1 MRSWKFILP
10 LLASSLCFAAQSDR
24 ITSPIDSSQVV
35 PLAKSLHPKAQ
46 PQYDMGAVD
55 PSLPLSYVTL
65 LMAPSPTQQRAL
77 DQLLAQQQ
85 DPNSSNYHKW
95 LTPQQFA
102 DRFGLSQNDINKVTA
117 WLKSQG
123 FEILSIG
130 GGRNSVAFSGTA
142 SQVQSAFKTE
152 IHNYNIDGQEHFA
165 NAMSLMIP
173 AALNGVVSSVMG
185 LHSFL
190 PKPASQFRGAG
201 AVRNSRGDY
210 GDYYDGKFV
219 FPNFLAPDDVATIYH
234 IAPLYGAS
242 TPIDGTG
249 QKLAIVGQTDV
260 YLADITDFRS
270 GFNLAPITGCTTNAN
285 GVITACSSTYFQYD
299 LVGSDPG
306 TTYACGDLSEADL
319 DIEWSGATARKAQIV
334 YVNSPVTYDSNCNQT
349 NSAGVNTALSAA
361 INPPIGPPVAPIVSM
376 SYGICELE
384 AANLEVLL
392 KQGNAEGVTI
402 LNSSGDQGSA
412 GCDFNPPNAKL
423 PFSPAVGGLAVSYPA
438 SSPEVTAV
446 GGTESSLAN
455 DSYPSPSTFW
465 STTLGSNGGTAQSY
479 IPELPWNDD
488 EELAQYCHSP
498 ASGDTFCKTGG
509 TPAMAGWVPLTASA
523 TAAQVQSDIW
533 ISAGGGGASN
543 CVYRVSATNVCLGA
557 GAGPSGGGFAQP
569 SYQQGLKVPNAP
581 AGVRYVPDVS
591 LLGSANFPGYIVCT
605 PINAPT
611 NTASTCA
618 NGIATAV
625 GTNQSIVGGTSVSSP
640 VFAGIV
646 ALLNQALGGSGL
658 GNINPKLYALAATPT
673 NSVFHSIASG
683 DNNVF
688 CQPNTPTGFPSNV
701 ICPAAGVF
709 GFSSSNADPTTG
721 YNLVTGL
728 GSVDADKLVLALTAP
743 DFQFTAGSLTP
754 SPVPAGQSA
763 TATLTITAIAGSTG
777 MVVNFNPNSCTG
789 LPAGATCSFNPA
801 SVNFDGTNPA
811 TTLLTISTLA
821 NMALP
826 SAPQTITIAP
836 LNSSQT
842 TTTVS
847 LSVAAT
853 TEKFTIAPTSGSATF
868 SVAAGTTVPVS
879 ITVTSQTGFV
889 NTGSSTTALPL
900 DYTCSGL
907 PSQSQCAFS
916 PSQSTSATSL
926 TVNITSV
933 GPTGSLRPPLGRGS
947 RIFYALLL
955 PGMFGLALAGGS
967 RTRAARLFGLIVVLG
982 FSALTLSSCGSS
994 SGQKNPGTTPGT
1006 YAVTVTATTGGTNP
1020 LTSSFTV
1027 SLTITP

>member
-1 MRSWKFILP
+1 
-10 LLASSLCFAAQSDR
+10 
-24 ITSPIDSSQVV
+24 
-35 PLAKSLHPKAQ
+35 
-46 PQYDMGAVD
+46 
-55 PSLPLSYVTL
+55 
-65 LMAPSPTQQRAL
+65 
-77 DQLLAQQQ
+77 
-85 DPNSSNYHKW
+85 
-95 LTPQQFA
+95 
-102 DRFGLSQNDINKVTA
+102 
-117 WLKSQG
+117 
-123 FEILSIG
+123 
-130 GGRNSVAFSGTA
+130 
-142 SQVQSAFKTE
+142 
-152 IHNYNIDGQEHFA
+152 
-165 NAMSLMIP
+165 
-173 AALNGVVSSVMG
+173 
-185 LHSFL
+185 
-190 PKPASQFRGAG
+190 
-201 AVRNSRGDY
+201 VRNSR

-219 FPNFLAPDDVATIYH
+219 FPNFLAPDDVATIYD

-260 YLADITDFRS
+260 YLADINDFRS

-285 GVITACSSTYFQYD
+285 GVITACSSTYFQYN

-306 TTYACGDLSEADL
+306 TTYACGDLGEADL

-334 YVNSPVTYDSNCNQT
+334 YVNSPVTYDSNCNPTST
-349 NSAGVNTALSAA
+349 NSVGVNAALSAA
-361 INPPIGPPVAPIVSM
+361 INPPSGPPVAPVISM
-376 SYGICELE
+376 SYGICELQ
-384 AANLEVLL
+384 AQNLESLL
-392 KQGNAEGVTI
+392 EQGNAEGVTI

-412 GCDFNPPNAKL
+412 GCDFSPPNANL

-446 GGTESSLAN
+446 GGTEISLAN

-465 STTLGSNGGTAQSY
+465 STTLGPNGGTAQSY

-488 EELAQYCHSP
+488 EEFAQYCHSP

-509 TPAMAGWVPLTASA
+509 TPAMPGWVPLTASA

-543 CVYRVSATNVCLGA
+543 CVYESANNVCLGA
-557 GAGPSGGGFAQP
+557 GAGPSSGGGFAQP

-591 LLGSANFPGYIVCT
+591 LLTSPNFPGYIVCT
-605 PINAPT
+605 PIDAPT

-618 NGIATAV
+618 SGIATAV

-646 ALLNQALGGSGL
+646 ALLNQALGGSGQ

-673 NSVFHSIASG
+673 NGVFHSIASG
-683 DNNVF
+683 DNNVY

-701 ICPAAGVF
+701 ICPTAGVF

-728 GSVDADKLVLALTAP
+728 GSVDADKLVLALAAP
-743 DFQFTAGSLTP
+743 DFQFSAGTLTP

-777 MVVNFNPNSCTG
+777 MVVNFSPSSCAG
-789 LPAGATCSFNPA
+789 LPTGATCSFNPA

-811 TTLLTISTLA
+811 TTVLTISTLA
-821 NMALP
+821 NMTVP

-836 LNSSQT
+836 INSSQT

-889 NTGSSTTALPL
+889 NTASSTTALPL
-900 DYTCSGL
+900 NYTCSGL
-907 PSQSQCAFS
+907 PTQSQCAFS

-926 TVNITSV
+926 TVNITTV

-967 RTRAARLFGLIVVLG
+967 RTRAARLLGLIVVLG
-982 FSALTLSSCGSS
+982 FSALSLSSCGSS
-994 SGQKNPGTTPGT
+994 SSQKNSGTTPGT
-1006 YAVTVTATTGGTNP
+1006 YAVTVTATTGGANP
-1020 LTSSFTV
+1020 LTNSFTV
-1027 SLTITP
+1027 SLTITQ

>member
-55 PSLPLSYVTL
+55 PSLALSYVTL
-65 LMAPSPTQQRAL
+65 LMTPSPTQQRAL

-85 DPNSSNYHKW
+85 DRNSSNYHQW

-165 NAMSLMIP
+165 NSMLLMIP

-190 PKPASQFRGAG
+190 PKPASQFRGA
-201 AVRNSRGDY
+201 AAARNSRGDY
-210 GDYYDGKFV
+210 YDVKFV
-219 FPNFLAPDDVATIYH
+219 LPNFLAPDDVATIYD

-306 TTYACGDLSEADL
+306 TTYACGDLGEADL

-334 YVNSPVTYDSNCNQT
+334 YVNSPVTYDSNCNPT

-361 INPPIGPPVAPIVSM
+361 INPPSGPPVAPVVSM
-376 SYGICELE
+376 SYGICELQAE
-384 AANLEVLL
+384 NLEVLL

-412 GCDFNPPNAKL
+412 GCDFNPPNASQ

-446 GGTESSLAN
+446 GGTEISLAN

-465 STTLGSNGGTAQSY
+465 STSLGPNGGTAQSY

-488 EELAQYCHSP
+488 EEFAQYCHSP
-498 ASGDTFCKTGG
+498 ASGDPFCKTGNPA
-509 TPAMAGWVPLTASA
+509 TPGWVPLTASA

-543 CVYRVSATNVCLGA
+543 CFYVSATNVCLGA
-557 GAGPSGGGFAQP
+557 GTGPSGGGLAQP

-591 LLGSANFPGYIVCT
+591 LLGSANFPGYIFCT
-605 PINAPT
+605 PIDAPT

-618 NGIATAV
+618 SGIATAV
-625 GTNQSIVGGTSVSSP
+625 TNQSIVGGTSVSSP

-673 NSVFHSIASG
+673 NGVFHSVASG
-683 DNNVF
+683 DNNVY
-688 CQPNTPTGFPSNV
+688 CQPNTPSGFPSNV
-701 ICPAAGVF
+701 ICPTAGVF

-728 GSVDADKLVLALTAP
+728 GSVDADKLILALTAP
-743 DFQFTAGSLTP
+743 DFQFSAGTLAP

-777 MVVNFNPNSCTG
+777 MVVNFSPNSCTG

-801 SVNFDGTNPA
+801 SVNFDGINPA
-811 TTLLTISTLA
+811 TTALTISTLA
-821 NMALP
+821 NMTVP
-826 SAPQTITIAP
+826 SAAQTITIAP
-836 LNSSQT
+836 INSTST
-842 TTTVS
+842 TATVS

-879 ITVTSQTGFV
+879 IAVTSQTGFV
-889 NTGSSTTALPL
+889 NAGSSTTALPL
-900 DYTCSGL
+900 NYTCSGL
-907 PSQSQCAFS
+907 PPQSQCTFS
-916 PSQSTSATSL
+916 PGQSTSATSL
-926 TVNITSV
+926 TVNITTV

-955 PGMFGLALAGGS
+955 PGMFGLVLAGGS
-967 RTRAARLFGLIVVLG
+967 RTRGARLVGLIVVLG

-1006 YAVTVTATTGGTNP
+1006 YSLVVTATTGGANP
-1020 LTSSFTV
+1020 LSNSFMV

>member
-46 PQYDMGAVD
+46 PQYDTGAVD
-55 PSLPLSYVTL
+55 PSLALSYITL
-65 LMAPSPTQQRAL
+65 LMAPSPTEQRAL

-85 DPNSSNYHKW
+85 DRNSSNYHKW
-95 LTPQQFA
+95 LTPGQFA

-165 NAMSLMIP
+165 NSMSLMIP
-173 AALNGVVSSVMG
+173 AALNGVISSVMG

-190 PKPASQFRGAG
+190 PKPASQFRGG
-201 AVRNSRGDY
+201 GGVRNSR

-219 FPNFLAPDDVATIYH
+219 FPNFLAPDDVATIYD

-260 YLADITDFRS
+260 YLADINDFRS

-285 GVITACSSTYFQYD
+285 GVITACSSTYFQYN

-306 TTYACGDLSEADL
+306 TTYACGDLGEADL

-334 YVNSPVTYDSNCNQT
+334 YVNSPVTYDSNCNPTST
-349 NSAGVNTALSAA
+349 NSVGVNAALSAA
-361 INPPIGPPVAPIVSM
+361 INPPSGPPVAPVISM
-376 SYGICELE
+376 SYGICELQ
-384 AANLEVLL
+384 AQNLESLL
-392 KQGNAEGVTI
+392 EQGNAEGVTI

-412 GCDFNPPNAKL
+412 GCDFSPPNANL

-446 GGTESSLAN
+446 GGTEISLAN

-465 STTLGSNGGTAQSY
+465 STTLGPNGATAQSY

-488 EELAQYCHSP
+488 EEFAQYCHSP

-509 TPAMAGWVPLTASA
+509 TPAMPGWVPLTASA

-543 CVYRVSATNVCLGA
+543 CVYESANNVCLGA
-557 GAGPSGGGFAQP
+557 GAGPSSGGGFAQP

-591 LLGSANFPGYIVCT
+591 LLTSPNFPGYIVCT
-605 PINAPT
+605 PIDAPT

-618 NGIATAV
+618 SGIATAV

-646 ALLNQALGGSGL
+646 ALLNQALGGSGQ

-673 NSVFHSIASG
+673 NGVFHSIASG
-683 DNNVF
+683 DNNVY
-688 CQPNTPTGFPSNV
+688 CQPNTPSGFPSNV
-701 ICPAAGVF
+701 ICPTAGVF

-728 GSVDADKLVLALTAP
+728 GSVDADKLVLALAAP
-743 DFQFTAGSLTP
+743 DFQFSAGTLTP

-777 MVVNFNPNSCTG
+777 MVVNFSPSSCAG
-789 LPAGATCSFNPA
+789 LPTGATCSFNPA

-811 TTLLTISTLA
+811 TTVLTISTLA
-821 NMALP
+821 NMTVP

-836 LNSSQT
+836 INSSQT

-889 NTGSSTTALPL
+889 NTASSTTALPL
-900 DYTCSGL
+900 NYTCSGL
-907 PSQSQCAFS
+907 PTQSQCAFS

-926 TVNITSV
+926 TVNITTV

-967 RTRAARLFGLIVVLG
+967 RTRAARLLGLIVVLG
-982 FSALTLSSCGSS
+982 FSALSLSSCGSS
-994 SGQKNPGTTPGT
+994 SSQKNSGTTPGT
-1006 YAVTVTATTGGTNP
+1006 YAVTVTATTGGANP
-1020 LTSSFTV
+1020 LTNSFTV
-1027 SLTITP
+1027 SLTITQ

>member
-55 PSLPLSYVTL
+55 PSLALSYVTL
-65 LMAPSPTQQRAL
+65 LMAPSPNQQRAL

-85 DPNSSNYHKW
+85 DRNSSNYHKW

-102 DRFGLSQNDINKVTA
+102 DRFGLSPNDMNKVTA

-123 FEILSIG
+123 FQILSIG

-152 IHNYNIDGQEHFA
+152 IHNYNIDGEEHFA
-165 NAMSLMIP
+165 NSMSLMIP

-201 AVRNSRGDY
+201 AMRNSRGDY
-210 GDYYDGKFV
+210 YDVSVV
-219 FPNFLAPDDVATIYH
+219 FPNFLAPDDVATIYD

-242 TPIDGTG
+242 APIDGTG

-260 YLADITDFRS
+260 YLADIADFRS
-270 GFNLAPITGCTTNAN
+270 DFNLAPITGCTTNAN

-306 TTYACGDLSEADL
+306 TTYACGDLGEADL

-334 YVNSPVTYDSNCNQT
+334 YVNSPVTYDSNCNPT
-349 NSAGVNTALSAA
+349 NSAGVINAALSAA
-361 INPPIGPPVAPIVSM
+361 INPPKGPPVAPVVSM
-376 SYGICELE
+376 SYGICELQ
-384 AANLEVLL
+384 AVNLEPLL
-392 KQGNAEGVTI
+392 QQGNAEGVTI

-412 GCDFNPPNAKL
+412 GCDFNPPNANL

-446 GGTESSLAN
+446 GGTEISLTN

-465 STTLGSNGGTAQSY
+465 STTLGPNGGTAQSY

-488 EELAQYCHSP
+488 EEWAQYCHSP
-498 ASGDTFCKTGG
+498 ASGDTFCKTGNPA
-509 TPAMAGWVPLTASA
+509 TPGWVPLTASA

-543 CVYRVSATNVCLGA
+543 CFYRGATNVCLGA
-557 GAGPSGGGFAQP
+557 GAGPSGGGLAQP

-581 AGVRYVPDVS
+581 AGVRYVPDLS
-591 LLGSANFPGYIVCT
+591 LLASPNFPGYIVCT

-618 NGIATAV
+618 GGIAAAV
-625 GTNQSIVGGTSVSSP
+625 NPNQSVVGGTSVSSP

-646 ALLNQALGGSGL
+646 VLLNQALGGSGL

-673 NSVFHSIASG
+673 NGVFHPVLSG

-701 ICPAAGVF
+701 VCPAAGVF
-709 GFSSSNADPTTG
+709 GFSASNADPTTG

-728 GSVDADKLVLALTAP
+728 GSVNADKLVLALTAP
-743 DFQFTAGSLTP
+743 DFQFSAGALTP

-777 MVVNFNPNSCTG
+777 MVVNFSPNSCTG
-789 LPAGATCSFNPA
+789 LPTGATCSFNPA

-811 TTLLTISTLA
+811 TTVLTISTLA
-821 NMALP
+821 NMTLP

-836 LNSSQT
+836 INSSHT

-853 TEKFTIAPTSGSATF
+853 TEKFSIAPTSGSATF

-900 DYTCSGL
+900 GYTCSGL
-907 PSQSQCAFS
+907 PTQSQCTFS
-916 PSQSTSATSL
+916 PGQSTNATSL
-926 TVNITSV
+926 TVNITTV

-967 RTRAARLFGLIVVLG
+967 RTRVARLRLIAVLG
-982 FSALTLSSCGSS
+982 FSALTLSSCGSNS
-994 SGQKNPGTTPGT
+994 SQKNPGTTPGT
-1006 YAVTVTATTGGTNP
+1006 YSVVVTATTGGANP
-1020 LTSSFTV
+1020 LSNSFTV
-1027 SLTITP
+1027 SLTVTP

>member
-10 LLASSLCFAAQSDR
+10 FLASSLCFAAQSDR

-55 PSLPLSYVTL
+55 PSLALSYVTL

-85 DPNSSNYHKW
+85 DRNSSNYHKW

-102 DRFGLSQNDINKVTA
+102 DRFGLSQNDMNKVTA

-123 FEILSIG
+123 FQILSIG
-130 GGRNSVAFSGTA
+130 GGRNSVVFSGTA

-165 NAMSLMIP
+165 NSMSLMIP

-190 PKPASQFRGAG
+190 PKPASQFRGAA

-210 GDYYDGKFV
+210 YVAKFV
-219 FPNFLAPDDVATIYH
+219 FPNFLAPDDVATIYD
-234 IAPLYGAS
+234 IAPLYDAS

-260 YLADITDFRS
+260 YLADITEFRS

-285 GVITACSSTYFQYD
+285 GVITACSSTYFQYK

-306 TTYACGDLSEADL
+306 TTYACGDLGEADL

-334 YVNSPVTYDSNCNQT
+334 YVNSPVTYDSNCNPT
-349 NSAGVNTALSAA
+349 NTASVNAALNAA
-361 INPPIGPPVAPIVSM
+361 INPPSGPPVAPVISM
-376 SYGICELE
+376 SYGICELQ
-384 AANLEVLL
+384 AANLEPLL

-402 LNSSGDQGSA
+402 LNSSGDEGSA
-412 GCDFNPPNAKL
+412 GCDFNPPNANL

-446 GGTESSLAN
+446 GGTEISLAN

-465 STTLGSNGGTAQSY
+465 STTLGPNGGTAQSY

-498 ASGDTFCKTGG
+498 ASGDPFCKTGNPA
-509 TPAMAGWVPLTASA
+509 TPGWVPLTASA

-543 CVYRVSATNVCLGA
+543 CFYVSPTNVCLGA
-557 GAGPSGGGFAQP
+557 GAGPSGGGLAQP
-569 SYQQGLKVPNAP
+569 TYQQGLKVPNAP

-591 LLGSANFPGYIVCT
+591 LLGSADFPGYIFCT
-605 PINAPT
+605 PVDAPT

-618 NGIATAV
+618 SGIATAV
-625 GTNQSIVGGTSVSSP
+625 GTYESIVGGTSVSSP

-673 NSVFHSIASG
+673 NGVFHSIASG
-683 DNNVF
+683 DNNVY
-688 CQPNTPTGFPSNV
+688 CQPNTPSGFPSNV

-743 DFQFTAGSLTP
+743 DFQFTAGSLSP

-763 TATLTITAIAGSTG
+763 TTTLTITAIAGSTG
-777 MVVNFNPNSCTG
+777 MVVNFSPNSCTG
-789 LPAGATCSFNPA
+789 LPTGATCSFNPA

-811 TTLLTISTLA
+811 TTVLTISTLA
-821 NMALP
+821 NMTVP

-836 LNSSQT
+836 INSSQT

-900 DYTCSGL
+900 NYTCSGL

-926 TVNITSV
+926 TVNITTV

-967 RTRAARLFGLIVVLG
+967 RTRAARLLGLIVVLG
-982 FSALTLSSCGSS
+982 FSALSLSSCGSS
-994 SGQKNPGTTPGT
+994 SSQKNSGTTPGT
-1006 YAVTVTATTGGTNP
+1006 YSVVVTATTGGTNP
-1020 LTSSFTV
+1020 LTNSFSV
-1027 SLTITP
+1027 SLTVTP

>member
-24 ITSPIDSSQVV
+24 ITGPIDSSQVV

-46 PQYDMGAVD
+46 AQYDMGAVD
-55 PSLPLSYVTL
+55 PSLALSYVTL
-65 LMAPSPTQQRAL
+65 LMAPSPIQQRAL

-85 DPNSSNYHKW
+85 DRSSSNYHNW

-102 DRFGLSQNDINKVTA
+102 DRFGLSQNDMNKVTA

-123 FEILSIG
+123 FQILSVG
-130 GGRNSVAFSGTA
+130 GGRNSVSFSGTA

-152 IHNYNIDGQEHFA
+152 IHKYNTDGQEHFA
-165 NAMSLMIP
+165 NSMSLMIP
-173 AALNGVVSSVMG
+173 VALNGIVSSVMG
-185 LHSFL
+185 LHNFL
-190 PKPASQFRGAG
+190 PKPANQFRGAG
-201 AVRNSRGDY
+201 AVRNSR

-219 FPNFLAPDDVATIYH
+219 FPNFLAPDDVATIYD

-260 YLADITDFRS
+260 YLADITEFRS

-285 GVITACSSTYFQYD
+285 GVITACSSPYFQYD

-306 TTYACGDLSEADL
+306 TTYACGDLGEADL

-334 YVNSPVTYDSNCNQT
+334 YVNSPVTYDSNCNPT
-349 NSAGVNTALSAA
+349 NGAGVNTALSAA
-361 INPPIGPPVAPIVSM
+361 INPPIGPPVAPVVSM
-376 SYGICELE
+376 SYGICELQAE
-384 AANLEVLL
+384 NLEPLL

-402 LNSSGDQGSA
+402 FNSSGDQGSA
-412 GCDFNPPNAKL
+412 GCDFSPPNANL

-446 GGTESSLAN
+446 GGTEISLAN

-465 STTLGSNGGTAQSY
+465 STTLGPNDGTAQSY

-509 TPAMAGWVPLTASA
+509 SPAVTGWVPLTASA
-523 TAAQVQSDIW
+523 TAAQLQSDIW

-543 CVYRVSATNVCLGA
+543 CFYVSATNVCLGA
-557 GAGPSGGGFAQP
+557 GAGPSGGGLAQP

-591 LLGSANFPGYIVCT
+591 LLGSANFPGYIFCT
-605 PINAPT
+605 PIDAPT
-611 NTASTCA
+611 NTGSTCA
-618 NGIATAV
+618 NGIVTAV

-646 ALLNQALGGSGL
+646 ALLNQALGGGGL
-658 GNINPKLYALAATPT
+658 GNINPQLYALAARPT
-673 NSVFHSIASG
+673 KSVFHSIASG
-683 DNNVF
+683 DNNVY
-688 CQPNTPTGFPSNV
+688 CQPNTPSGFPSNV
-701 ICPAAGVF
+701 ICPTAGVF

-728 GSVDADKLVLALTAP
+728 GSVDADKLVLALDAP
-743 DFQFTAGSLTP
+743 DFLFTAGTLSPT
-754 SPVPAGQSA
+754 PVPAGQS
-763 TATLTITAIAGSTG
+763 TSSTLTLSPLTTGSTG
-777 MVVNFNPNSCTG
+777 MVVNFSPNSCTG
-789 LPAGATCSFNPA
+789 LPTGATCSFNPA
-801 SVNFDGTNPA
+801 SVNFDGTNQA
-811 TTLLTISTLA
+811 TTVLTISTLA
-821 NMALP
+821 NMTLP

-836 LNSSQT
+836 INSGQT

-853 TEKFTIAPTSGSATF
+853 TETFTIAPTSGSATF

-879 ITVTSQTGFV
+879 ITVMSQTGFV
-889 NTGSSTTALPL
+889 NAGSSTTALPL
-900 DYTCSGL
+900 NYGCSGL
-907 PSQSQCAFS
+907 PSQSQCVFS

-926 TVNITSV
+926 TVNITTV
-933 GPTGSLRPPLGRGS
+933 GPTGSLRPPRGRGS

-967 RTRAARLFGLIVVLG
+967 RTRTARLLGLVVVLG
-982 FSALTLSSCGSS
+982 FSAVSLSSCGSS
-994 SGQKNPGTTPGT
+994 SGQKNSGTTPGT

-1020 LTSSFTV
+1020 LTNSFTV

>member
-55 PSLPLSYVTL
+55 PSLALSYVTL

-85 DPNSSNYHKW
+85 DRNSSNYHKW

-102 DRFGLSQNDINKVTA
+102 DRFGLSQNDMNKVTA

-165 NAMSLMIP
+165 NSMSLMIP

-190 PKPASQFRGAG
+190 PKPASQFRGA
-201 AVRNSRGDY
+201 AAARNSRGDY
-210 GDYYDGKFV
+210 YDVKFV
-219 FPNFLAPDDVATIYH
+219 LPNFLAPDDVATIYD

-260 YLADITDFRS
+260 YLADISDFRS

-306 TTYACGDLSEADL
+306 TTYACGDLDEADL

-334 YVNSPVTYDSNCNQT
+334 YVNSPVTYDSNCNPT

-361 INPPIGPPVAPIVSM
+361 INPPSGPPVAPVVSM
-376 SYGICELE
+376 SYGICELQAE
-384 AANLEVLL
+384 NLEVLL

-412 GCDFNPPNAKL
+412 GCDFNPPNASQ

-446 GGTESSLAN
+446 GGTEISLAN

-465 STTLGSNGGTAQSY
+465 STSLGPNGGTAQSY

-488 EELAQYCHSP
+488 EEFAQYCHSP
-498 ASGDTFCKTGG
+498 ASGDPFCKTGNPA
-509 TPAMAGWVPLTASA
+509 TPGWVPLTASA

-543 CVYRVSATNVCLGA
+543 CFYVSATNVCLGA
-557 GAGPSGGGFAQP
+557 GAGPSGGGLAQP

-591 LLGSANFPGYIVCT
+591 LLGSANFPGYIFCT
-605 PINAPT
+605 PIDAPT

-618 NGIATAV
+618 SGIATAV
-625 GTNQSIVGGTSVSSP
+625 TNQSIVGGTSVSSP

-673 NSVFHSIASG
+673 NGVFHSIASG
-683 DNNVF
+683 DNNVY
-688 CQPNTPTGFPSNV
+688 CQPNTPSGFPSNV
-701 ICPAAGVF
+701 ICPTAGVF

-743 DFQFTAGSLTP
+743 DFQFSAGTLTP

-777 MVVNFNPNSCTG
+777 TVVNFSPNSCTG
-789 LPAGATCSFNPA
+789 LPTGATCSFNPG
-801 SVNFDGTNPA
+801 SVNFDGINPA
-811 TTLLTISTLA
+811 TTVLTISTLA
-821 NMALP
+821 NMTLP
-826 SAPQTITIAP
+826 SAAQTITIAP
-836 LNSSQT
+836 INSTST
-842 TTTVS
+842 TATVS

-889 NTGSSTTALPL
+889 NAGSSTTALPL
-900 DYTCSGL
+900 GYTCSGL
-907 PSQSQCAFS
+907 PFQSQCTFS
-916 PSQSTSATSL
+916 PGQTTSAASL
-926 TVNITSV
+926 TANITTV
-933 GPTGSLRPPLGRGS
+933 GPTGSLRPPLGRSS

-955 PGMFGLALAGGS
+955 PGMFGLVLAGGS
-967 RTRAARLFGLIVVLG
+967 RTRGARLVGLIVVLG
-982 FSALTLSSCGSS
+982 FSTLTLSSCGSS
-994 SGQKNPGTTPGT
+994 SSQKNPGTTPGT
-1006 YAVTVTATTGGTNP
+1006 YTVVVTATTGGANP
-1020 LTSSFTV
+1020 LSNSFMV

>member
-55 PSLPLSYVTL
+55 PSLALSYVTL
-65 LMAPSPTQQRAL
+65 LMAPSPIQQRAL

-85 DPNSSNYHKW
+85 DRNSSNYHKW

-102 DRFGLSQNDINKVTA
+102 DRFGLSQNDMNKVTA

-165 NAMSLMIP
+165 NSMSLMIP

-190 PKPASQFRGAG
+190 PKPASQFRGA
-201 AVRNSRGDY
+201 AAARNSRGDY
-210 GDYYDGKFV
+210 YDVKFV
-219 FPNFLAPDDVATIYH
+219 LPNFLAPDDVATIYD

-260 YLADITDFRS
+260 YLADISDFRS

-306 TTYACGDLSEADL
+306 TTYACGDLDEADL

-334 YVNSPVTYDSNCNQT
+334 YVNSPVTYDSNCNPT

-361 INPPIGPPVAPIVSM
+361 INPPSGPPVAPVVSM
-376 SYGICELE
+376 SYGICELQAE
-384 AANLEVLL
+384 NLEVLL

-412 GCDFNPPNAKL
+412 GCDFNPPNASQ

-446 GGTESSLAN
+446 GGTEISLAN

-465 STTLGSNGGTAQSY
+465 STSLGPNGGTAQSY

-488 EELAQYCHSP
+488 EEFAQYCHSP
-498 ASGDTFCKTGG
+498 ASGDPFCKTGNPA
-509 TPAMAGWVPLTASA
+509 TPGWVPLTASA

-543 CVYRVSATNVCLGA
+543 CFYVSATNVCLGA
-557 GAGPSGGGFAQP
+557 GAGPSGGGLAQP

-591 LLGSANFPGYIVCT
+591 LLGSANFPGYIFCT
-605 PINAPT
+605 PIDAPT

-618 NGIATAV
+618 SGIATAV
-625 GTNQSIVGGTSVSSP
+625 TNQSIVGGTSVSSP

-673 NSVFHSIASG
+673 NGVFHSIASG
-683 DNNVF
+683 DNNVY
-688 CQPNTPTGFPSNV
+688 CQPNTPGGFPSNV
-701 ICPAAGVF
+701 ICPTAGVF

-743 DFQFTAGSLTP
+743 DFQFSAGTLTP

-777 MVVNFNPNSCTG
+777 TVVNFSPNSCTG
-789 LPAGATCSFNPA
+789 LPTGATCSFNPG
-801 SVNFDGTNPA
+801 SVNFDGINPA
-811 TTLLTISTLA
+811 TTVLTISTLA
-821 NMALP
+821 NMTLP
-826 SAPQTITIAP
+826 SAAQTITIAP
-836 LNSSQT
+836 INSTST
-842 TTTVS
+842 TATVS

-889 NTGSSTTALPL
+889 NAGSSTTALPL
-900 DYTCSGL
+900 GYTCSGL
-907 PSQSQCAFS
+907 PFQSQCTFS
-916 PSQSTSATSL
+916 PGQTTSAASL
-926 TVNITSV
+926 TANITTV
-933 GPTGSLRPPLGRGS
+933 GPTGSLRPPLGRSS

-955 PGMFGLALAGGS
+955 PGMFGLVLAGGS
-967 RTRAARLFGLIVVLG
+967 RTRGARLVGLIVVLG
-982 FSALTLSSCGSS
+982 FSTLTLSSCGSS
-994 SGQKNPGTTPGT
+994 SSQKNPGTTPGT
-1006 YAVTVTATTGGTNP
+1006 YTVVVTATTGGANP
-1020 LTSSFTV
+1020 LSNSFMV

>member
-24 ITSPIDSSQVV
+24 ITGPIDSSQVV

-46 PQYDMGAVD
+46 PQYDTGAVD
-55 PSLPLSYVTL
+55 PSLALSYITL
-65 LMAPSPTQQRAL
+65 LMAPSPTEQRAL

-85 DPNSSNYHKW
+85 DRNSSNYHKW
-95 LTPQQFA
+95 LTPGQFA

-165 NAMSLMIP
+165 NSMSLMIP
-173 AALNGVVSSVMG
+173 AALNGVISSVMG

-190 PKPASQFRGAG
+190 PKPASQFRGG
-201 AVRNSRGDY
+201 GGVRNSR

-219 FPNFLAPDDVATIYH
+219 FPNFLAPDDVATIYD

-260 YLADITDFRS
+260 YLADINDFRS

-285 GVITACSSTYFQYD
+285 GVITACSSTYFQYN

-306 TTYACGDLSEADL
+306 TTYACGDLGEADL

-334 YVNSPVTYDSNCNQT
+334 YVNSPVTYDSNCNPTST
-349 NSAGVNTALSAA
+349 NSVGVNAALSAA
-361 INPPIGPPVAPIVSM
+361 INPPSGPPVAPVISM
-376 SYGICELE
+376 SYGICELQ
-384 AANLEVLL
+384 AQNLESLL
-392 KQGNAEGVTI
+392 EQGNAEGVTI

-412 GCDFNPPNAKL
+412 GCDFSPPNANL

-446 GGTESSLAN
+446 GGTEISLAN

-465 STTLGSNGGTAQSY
+465 STTLGPNGATAQSY

-488 EELAQYCHSP
+488 EEFAQYCHSP

-509 TPAMAGWVPLTASA
+509 TPAMPGWVPLTASA

-543 CVYRVSATNVCLGA
+543 CVYESANNVCLGA
-557 GAGPSGGGFAQP
+557 GAGPSSGGGFAQP

-591 LLGSANFPGYIVCT
+591 LLTSPNFPGYIVCT
-605 PINAPT
+605 PIDAPT

-618 NGIATAV
+618 SGIATAV

-646 ALLNQALGGSGL
+646 ALLNQALGGSGQ

-673 NSVFHSIASG
+673 NGVFHSIASG
-683 DNNVF
+683 DNNVY

-701 ICPAAGVF
+701 ICPTAGVF

-728 GSVDADKLVLALTAP
+728 GSVDADKLVLALAAP
-743 DFQFTAGSLTP
+743 DFQFSAGTLTP

-777 MVVNFNPNSCTG
+777 MVVNFSPSSCAG
-789 LPAGATCSFNPA
+789 LPTGATCSFNPA

-811 TTLLTISTLA
+811 TTVLTISTLA
-821 NMALP
+821 NMTVP

-836 LNSSQT
+836 INSSQT

-889 NTGSSTTALPL
+889 NTASSTTALPL
-900 DYTCSGL
+900 NYTCSGL
-907 PSQSQCAFS
+907 PTQSQCAFS

-926 TVNITSV
+926 TVNITTV

-967 RTRAARLFGLIVVLG
+967 RTRAARLLGLIVVLG
-982 FSALTLSSCGSS
+982 FSALSLSSCGSS
-994 SGQKNPGTTPGT
+994 SSQKNSGTTPGT
-1006 YAVTVTATTGGTNP
+1006 YAVTVTATTGGANP
-1020 LTSSFTV
+1020 LTNSFTV
-1027 SLTITP
+1027 SLTITQ

>member
-55 PSLPLSYVTL
+55 PSLALSYITL

-85 DPNSSNYHKW
+85 DRNSSNYHQW

-102 DRFGLSQNDINKVTA
+102 DRFGLSHNDMNKVTA

-123 FEILSIG
+123 FQILSIG
-130 GGRNSVAFSGTA
+130 GGRNSVVFSGTA

-152 IHNYNIDGQEHFA
+152 IHNYNIEGQEHFA
-165 NAMSLMIP
+165 NSMSLMIP

-210 GDYYDGKFV
+210 YDRKFV
-219 FPNFLAPDDVATIYH
+219 FPNFLAPDDVATIYD
-234 IAPLYGAS
+234 IAPLYDAS

-260 YLADITDFRS
+260 YLADITEFRS

-306 TTYACGDLSEADL
+306 TTYPCSGDLSEADL

-334 YVNSPVTYDSNCNQT
+334 YVNSPVTYDSNCNPT
-349 NSAGVNTALSAA
+349 NTASVNAALNAA
-361 INPPIGPPVAPIVSM
+361 INPPSGPPVAPVISM
-376 SYGICELE
+376 SYGICELQ
-384 AANLEVLL
+384 AANLEPLL
-392 KQGNAEGVTI
+392 EQGNAEGVTI

-412 GCDFNPPNAKL
+412 GCDFNPPNTNL

-438 SSPEVTAV
+438 SSPEVTGV
-446 GGTESSLAN
+446 GGTEISLAN

-465 STTLGSNGGTAQSY
+465 NTTLGPNGGTAQSY
-479 IPELPWNDD
+479 VPELPWNDD

-498 ASGDTFCKTGG
+498 ASGDPFCKTGNPA
-509 TPAMAGWVPLTASA
+509 TPGWVPLTASA

-543 CVYRVSATNVCLGA
+543 CFYHATSVCLGA

-591 LLGSANFPGYIVCT
+591 LLGSADFPGYIFCT

-618 NGIATAV
+618 GASGIATAV
-625 GTNQSIVGGTSVSSP
+625 GTYESIVGGTSVSSP

-673 NSVFHSIASG
+673 NGVFHSIASG
-683 DNNVF
+683 DNNVY
-688 CQPNTPTGFPSNV
+688 CQPNTPSGFPSNV

-743 DFQFTAGSLTP
+743 DFQFSAGTLTP

-763 TATLTITAIAGSTG
+763 TTTLTITAIAGSTG
-777 MVVNFNPNSCTG
+777 MVVNFSPNSCTG
-789 LPAGATCSFNPA
+789 LPPGATCSFNPA
-801 SVNFDGTNPA
+801 NVNFDGTNPA
-811 TTLLTISTLA
+811 TTVLTISTLA
-821 NMALP
+821 NMTVP

-836 LNSSQT
+836 INSSQT

-879 ITVTSQTGFV
+879 ITVASQTGFV

-900 DYTCSGL
+900 NYTCSGL

-926 TVNITSV
+926 TVNITTV
-933 GPTGSLRPPLGRGS
+933 GPTGSLRPPRGRGS

-955 PGMFGLALAGGS
+955 PGMFGLALAAGS
-967 RTRAARLFGLIVVLG
+967 RTRAARLLGLIVVLG
-982 FSALTLSSCGSS
+982 FSALSLSSCGSGS
-994 SGQKNPGTTPGT
+994 SQKNSGTTPGT
-1006 YAVTVTATTGGTNP
+1006 YAVTVAATTGGANP
-1020 LTSSFTV
+1020 LTNSFTV

>member
-10 LLASSLCFAAQSDR
+10 FLASSLCFAAQSDR

-46 PQYDMGAVD
+46 AQYDMGAVD
-55 PSLPLSYVTL
+55 PSLALSYVTL

-85 DPNSSNYHKW
+85 DRNSSNYHKW
-95 LTPQQFA
+95 LTPPQFA
-102 DRFGLSQNDINKVTA
+102 DRFGLSQNDMNKVTA

-123 FEILSIG
+123 FQILSVG
-130 GGRNSVAFSGTA
+130 GGRNSVSFSGTA

-165 NAMSLMIP
+165 NSMSLMIP
-173 AALNGVVSSVMG
+173 AALNGIVSSVMG

-190 PKPASQFRGAG
+190 PKPASQFRGAA

-210 GDYYDGKFV
+210 YVAKFV
-219 FPNFLAPDDVATIYH
+219 FPNFLAPDDVATIYD
-234 IAPLYGAS
+234 IAPLYGAA

-260 YLADITDFRS
+260 YLADITEFRS

-285 GVITACSSTYFQYD
+285 GVITACSSTYFQYK

-306 TTYACGDLSEADL
+306 TTYACGDLGEADL

-334 YVNSPVTYDSNCNQT
+334 YVNSPVTYDSNCNPT

-361 INPPIGPPVAPIVSM
+361 INPASGPPVAPVVSM
-376 SYGICELE
+376 SYGICELQAE
-384 AANLEVLL
+384 NLEPLL

-402 LNSSGDQGSA
+402 LNSSGDEGSA
-412 GCDFNPPNAKL
+412 GCDFNPPNANL

-446 GGTESSLAN
+446 GGTETSLAN

-465 STTLGSNGGTAQSY
+465 STTLGPNGGTAQSY

-498 ASGDTFCKTGG
+498 ASGDPFCKTGNPA
-509 TPAMAGWVPLTASA
+509 TPGWVPLTASA

-543 CVYRVSATNVCLGA
+543 CFYVSPTNVCLGA
-557 GAGPSGGGFAQP
+557 GAGPSGGGLAQP
-569 SYQQGLKVPNAP
+569 TYQQGLKVPSAP

-591 LLGSANFPGYIVCT
+591 LLGSADFPGYIFCT
-605 PINAPT
+605 PVDAPT
-611 NTASTCA
+611 NTASKCA
-618 NGIATAV
+618 SGIGTAV
-625 GTNQSIVGGTSVSSP
+625 GTDQSIIGGTSVSSP

-673 NSVFHSIASG
+673 NGVFHSIASG
-683 DNNVF
+683 DNNVY
-688 CQPNTPTGFPSNV
+688 CRPNTPSGFPSNV
-701 ICPAAGVF
+701 ICPTAGVF

-728 GSVDADKLVLALTAP
+728 GSIDADKLVLALDAP
-743 DFQFTAGSLTP
+743 DFLFTAGTLSPT
-754 SPVPAGQSA
+754 PVPAGQS
-763 TATLTITAIAGSTG
+763 TLTTLTISPLTTGSTG
-777 MVVNFNPNSCTG
+777 MVVNFSPSSCTG
-789 LPAGATCSFNPA
+789 LPTGATCSFNPA

-811 TTLLTISTLA
+811 TTVLTISTLA
-821 NMALP
+821 NMTVP

-836 LNSSQT
+836 INSSQT
-842 TTTVS
+842 TTTVT

-900 DYTCSGL
+900 NYTCSGL
-907 PSQSQCAFS
+907 PSQSQCSFS

-926 TVNITSV
+926 TVNITTV

-967 RTRAARLFGLIVVLG
+967 RTRAARLLGLIVVLG
-982 FSALTLSSCGSS
+982 FSALSLSSCGSS
-994 SGQKNPGTTPGT
+994 SSQKNSGTTPGT
-1006 YAVTVTATTGGTNP
+1006 YSVVVTATTGGTNP
-1020 LTSSFTV
+1020 LTNSFSV
-1027 SLTITP
+1027 SLTVTP

>member
-55 PSLPLSYVTL
+55 PSLALGYVTL

-334 YVNSPVTYDSNCNQT
+334 YVNSPVTYDSNCNPT
-349 NSAGVNTALSAA
+349 NTASVNIALSAA

-618 NGIATAV
+618 SGIATAV

-683 DNNVF
+683 DNNVY

-821 NMALP
+821 NMTVP

-836 LNSSQT
+836 INSNQT

-907 PSQSQCAFS
+907 PSESQCAFS

-926 TVNITSV
+926 TVNITTV
-933 GPTGSLRPPLGRGS
+933 GPTGSLRSPLGRGS

-955 PGMFGLALAGGS
+955 PGVFGLALAGGS
-967 RTRAARLFGLIVVLG
+967 RTRAARLLGLIVVVG

-994 SGQKNPGTTPGT
+994 GGQKNPGTTPGT

-1020 LTSSFTV
+1020 LSNSFTV

>member
-55 PSLPLSYVTL
+55 PSLALTYVTL
-65 LMAPSPTQQRAL
+65 VMAPSPIQQRAL

-85 DPNSSNYHKW
+85 DRNSSNYHKW
-95 LTPQQFA
+95 LTPGQFA

-123 FEILSIG
+123 FQILSIG

-142 SQVQSAFKTE
+142 SQLQSAFKTE
-152 IHNYNIDGQEHFA
+152 IHNYNIDGQKHFA
-165 NAMSLMIP
+165 NSMSLMIP

-190 PKPASQFRGAG
+190 PKPASQLRGAG

-210 GDYYDGKFV
+210 YDGNFV
-219 FPNFLAPDDVATIYH
+219 FPNFLAPDDVATIYD

-270 GFNLAPITGCTTNAN
+270 DFNLAPITGCTTNAN
-285 GVITACSSTYFQYD
+285 GVITKCSSIYFQYE

-306 TTYACGDLSEADL
+306 TTYPCGDLGEADL

-334 YVNSPVTYDSNCNQT
+334 YVNSPVTYDSNCNPT
-349 NSAGVNTALSAA
+349 NNAGVNTALSAA
-361 INPPIGPPVAPIVSM
+361 INPPSGPPVASVVSM

-384 AANLEVLL
+384 AENLEVLL

-412 GCDFNPPNAKL
+412 GCDFSPPNANP
-423 PFSPAVGGLAVSYPA
+423 PFSPAIGGVAVSYPA

-446 GGTESSLAN
+446 GGTEISLAN

-465 STTLGSNGGTAQSY
+465 STSLGPNGGTAQSY

-509 TPAMAGWVPLTASA
+509 SPATPGWVPLTASA

-543 CVYRVSATNVCLGA
+543 CFYVSATNVCLGA
-557 GAGPSGGGFAQP
+557 GAGPSSGGGLAQP
-569 SYQQGLKVPNAP
+569 PYQQGLKVPHAP
-581 AGVRYVPDVS
+581 AGVRYIPDVS
-591 LLGSANFPGYIVCT
+591 LLASPDFPGYIFCT

-618 NGIATAV
+618 SGIATAV
-625 GTNQSIVGGTSVSSP
+625 GTNQSIIGGTSVSSP

-646 ALLNQALGGSGL
+646 ALLNQALGGGGL
-658 GNINPKLYALAATPT
+658 GNINPQLYALAATPT
-673 NSVFHSIASG
+673 NGVFHPILSG

-688 CQPNTPTGFPSNV
+688 CQPNTPSAASGFPINV
-701 ICPAAGVF
+701 ICPSSGAI
-709 GFSSSNADPTTG
+709 GFSASNADPTTG
-721 YNLVTGL
+721 YNLVAGL
-728 GSVDADKLVLALTAP
+728 GSVDADKLVLALDAP
-743 DFQFTAGSLTP
+743 DFQFSAGALTP
-754 SPVPAGQSA
+754 SPVPAGLSA

-777 MVVNFNPNSCTG
+777 MVVNFSPNSCTG

-801 SVNFDGTNPA
+801 SVNFDGINPA

-821 NMALP
+821 NMTVP
-826 SAPQTITIAP
+826 SAAQTITIAP
-836 LNSSQT
+836 INSINT
-842 TTTVS
+842 IATVS
-847 LSVAAT
+847 LSLAAT
-853 TEKFTIAPTSGSATF
+853 TENFTIAPTSGSATF

-879 ITVTSQTGFV
+879 ITVSSQTGFV
-889 NTGSSTTALPL
+889 NAGSSTTALPL

-916 PSQSTSATSL
+916 PGQSTNATSL
-926 TVNITSV
+926 TVNITTV

-947 RIFYALLL
+947 RIFYAVLL
-955 PGMFGLALAGGS
+955 PGMFGLVLAGGS
-967 RTRAARLFGLIVVLG
+967 RTRGARLLGLIVVLG

-1006 YAVTVTATTGGTNP
+1006 YSLVVSATTGGANP
-1020 LTSSFTV
+1020 LSNSFMV